1 MTTQACN
8 PRGINNGYNTK
19 IENLPPRET
28 IEGKIETGF
37 PTVVVG
43 PSGVGKG
50 TLMKK
55 VKEMFSGNFAV
66 AISHTTRGPRPGE
79 VDGVTYNFVNREE
92 FQKMIMSNKF
102 IEHAKFGNNLYGTSL
117 KAVDDVAKSGKIC
130 LLEIDLQGAESIKA
144 LGLEAR
150 FIFITTS
157 GDTLSIL
164 RQRLL
169 ARGSETSEE
178 IQVRLE
184 TAKRVLK
191 FLKRNT
197 GFFDLIIEN
206 NDLEE
211 ASKRLVS
218 QLGKWYGLTP

>member
-1 MTTQACN
+1 M
-8 PRGINNGYNTK
+8 K
-19 IENLPPRET
+19 IETSLRRKT
-28 IEGKIETGF
+28 IEAKMKTGF

-55 VKEMFSGNFAV
+55 VKEMLSGKFAV
-66 AISHTTRGPRPGE
+66 ATSHTTRAPRPGE
-79 VDGVTYNFVNREE
+79 VDGVTYHFVNRKE
-92 FQKMIMSNKF
+92 FQKMIMNNKF

-117 KAVDDVAKSGKIC
+117 KAVDDVSKSGKIC

-164 RQRLL
+164 RERLL
-169 ARGSETSEE
+169 DRGSETSEE

-184 TAKRVLK
+184 TAKRELK
-191 FLKRNT
+191 FLKDNP

-206 NDLEE
+206 DDLED
-211 ASKRLVS
+211 ASKRFVS
-218 QLGKWYGLTP
+218 QFGKWYVLKA